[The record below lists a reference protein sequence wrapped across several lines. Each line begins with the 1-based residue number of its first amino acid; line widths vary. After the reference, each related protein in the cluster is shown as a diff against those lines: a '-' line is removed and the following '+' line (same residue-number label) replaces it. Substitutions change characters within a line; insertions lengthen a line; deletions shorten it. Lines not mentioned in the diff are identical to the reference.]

1 MSSLSISSL
10 FPLSDDSLTPSRIT
24 YAESGFDRA
33 AHLRTG
39 STPLLDAP
47 QARGLLVGA
56 EMVAMRLDALSGTGS
71 ALFPISE
78 ARIWQ
83 RGQPIFIGLE
93 NDAPLFAFSFDPARQ
108 EDMEAAG
115 LRVQDLRGIAME
127 GLVPG
132 TQLGALACAKALMSW
147 HGRHR
152 FCSNCGARTEMM
164 DSGWRRECPACNGQ
178 HFPRT
183 DPVVIMLVA
192 QGDQALLGRQTHF
205 RPGMYSCLAGFV
217 EPGETPE
224 EAVRRETLEEA
235 GIQLGPVRYFA
246 SQPWPFPMSLML
258 GFLAE
263 ATSSN
268 ITMDPN
274 ELEDVRWVHRDEVAQ
289 MLTRTHPQELFAP
302 GPEAI
307 AHHLMRAFVEKAR

>member
-1 MSSLSISSL
+1 MSSPTNSSL
-10 FPLSDDSLTPSRIT
+10 FSLPDSSPAPAPIT

-33 AHLRTG
+33 AHLRTC
-39 STPLLDAP
+39 STPLLDDP
-47 QARGLLVGA
+47 QARGLLIGA
-56 EMVAMRLDALSGTGS
+56 EMVAMRTTAPSKTGS
-71 ALFPISE
+71 ALFSISE

-93 NDAPLFAFSFDPARQ
+93 NNAPLFAFSFDPARQ
-108 EDMEAAG
+108 EEMEEAG

-127 GLVPG
+127 GLLPD

-147 HGRHR
+147 HDRHR
-152 FCSNCGARTEMM
+152 FCSNCGARSQMM

-192 QGDQALLGRQTHF
+192 RGDQALLGRSAHF

-263 ATSSN
+263 ATSSE

-289 MLTRTHPQELFAP
+289 MLARTHPQELFAP

-307 AHHLMRAFVEKAR
+307 AHHLMRAFMEKTR